1 MTYKIEVCNP
11 SSHEWVAL
19 EFLETS
25 LADLKKRV
33 QKIKQIYPDYLVRA
47 LDSVSAQTVAFV

>member
-11 SSHEWVAL
+11 STYEWVAL

-25 LADLKKRV
+25 LSELKKRV

-47 LDSVSAQTVAFV
+47 LDSGSAKMVAFV